1 MTMKL
6 ARREKYFVSGAAVFI
21 GAFLLLQLLVFPFF
35 ERMNRVQ
42 RGVEAKEGALKEI
55 KRLSSEYQGYRR
67 GSQDV
72 SQALASRKG
81 GFTLFSFL
89 ETAAGDAGVKTYIKY
104 MKPSTSSGPGSYKES
119 LVEMKLEAISL
130 SQLVDYLHKIEA
142 PENLVMVKRISIKE
156 TKGKS
161 GYLDTILQV
170 MTFQ

>member
-35 ERMNRVQ
+35 ERMKRVQ
-42 RGVEAKEGALKEI
+42 RGVEAKEDALEEI
-55 KRLSSEYQGYRR
+55 VRLSAEYQRYQR

-72 SQALASRKG
+72 RQALSRRRG

-89 ETAAGDAGVKTYIKY
+89 EREAGDAGVKEYIKY

-130 SQLVDYLHKIEA
+130 SQLVDYLHKIEE